1 MNNNQDQNQN
11 NPGPA
16 GATDRLVHFS
26 VGLNVIIF
34 GVYCLYC
41 YLREL
46 GKISAETYSHMLNP
60 GVPYALLLI
69 GLFHATRYIVRRRA
83 RRSH

>member
-1 MNNNQDQNQN
+1 MNNNQNQN

-16 GATDRLVHFS
+16 GATDRLVYFS
-26 VGLNVIIF
+26 LGINTFILA
-34 GVYCLYC
+34 GYCLYSF
-41 YLREL
+41 LMSFTR
-46 GKISAETYSHMLNP
+46 ISAETYEHMLNP

-83 RRSH
+83 RRAH